1 MRTSRAAARESPC
14 GSPAES
20 RSQNEKSERSERAE
34 LAIAKRFFRH
44 EREEIQR
51 PEIQGLVLLPESGDW
66 VYLWKIDEDDEVRV
80 FNPAGIS
87 GFRRGTRR
95 FGFRDAS
102 STTSTCYSS
111 GYRSACTAGAR
122 FPARSGSGSASAA
135 GSEFAAWRA
144 RGSWKCVRRK
154 REWRRVEFPWEGC
167 SLFGS
172 WHEHRYLGR
181 KELEH

>member
-1 MRTSRAAARESPC
+1 LRTSRAAARESPC

-44 EREEIQR
+44 ERENSLSKSSRTCPFARIR
-51 PEIQGLVLLPESGDW
+51 RLGI
-66 VYLWKIDEDDEVRV
+66 LWKIDEDDEVRV
-80 FNPAGIS
+80 FNTAGIS

>member
-1 MRTSRAAARESPC
+1 MKRVSEV
-14 GSPAES
+14 
-20 RSQNEKSERSERAE
+20 NERSWRSPSGFSGMNARKFNVQKFRD
-34 LAIAKRFFRH
+34 LSFCQNPAIGYICGK
-44 EREEIQR
+44 
-51 PEIQGLVLLPESGDW
+51 LT
-66 VYLWKIDEDDEVRV
+66 KDDEVRV
-80 FNPAGIS
+80 SNPAGIS